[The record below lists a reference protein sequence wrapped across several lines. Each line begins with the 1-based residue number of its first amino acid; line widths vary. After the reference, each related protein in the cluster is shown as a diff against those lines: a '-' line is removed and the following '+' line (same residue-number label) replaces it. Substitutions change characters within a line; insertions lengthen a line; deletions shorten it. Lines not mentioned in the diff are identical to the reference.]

1 MKSINYSVSTT
12 RVLIVPKDNINR
24 TIYMHVQGTGTVY
37 VGGND
42 VTSSNGMLTEKHS
55 LPFTIFIPAHEELWA
70 ITASGTEDV
79 RVLTPSVD

>member
-1 MKSINYSVSTT
+1 MKSIAYSVSTT
-12 RVLIVPKDNINR
+12 RVLIVPADNINR
-24 TIYMHVQGTGTVY
+24 TVYTHVQGAGTVY

-42 VTSSNGMLTEKHS
+42 VTSSNGMRTEKHS
-55 LPFTIFIPAHEELWA
+55 LPFTIFIPAGEQLWA